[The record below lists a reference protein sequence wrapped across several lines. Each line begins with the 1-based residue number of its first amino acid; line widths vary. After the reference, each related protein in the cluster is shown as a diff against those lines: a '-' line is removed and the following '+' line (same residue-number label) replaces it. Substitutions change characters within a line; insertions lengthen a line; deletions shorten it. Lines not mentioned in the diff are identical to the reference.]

1 MMMIMIVFAS
11 FADIIKY
18 ICVSL
23 CIYYVHVWKIRT
35 ARCADGGCVFSLL
48 HICRTGL

>member
-23 CIYYVHVWKIRT
+23 CIYGKFGLRDVRS
-35 ARCADGGCVFSLL
+35 ADGCEFSYFSF
-48 HICRTGL
+48 CRTGL